1 MSKRIVTLLLAGLA
15 TVAVAYGQDLAERVL
30 LRYKWNAGDQV
41 TWTANVEVEG
51 DLVMTD
57 LTKQPPEEQTM
68 HLVRTAHVP
77 LDEVVDAVDEE
88 GTGTVA
94 YTLGLIEIDQTTG
107 DQTSQHIVI
116 DPAAKTMTLNGETM
130 PLPEAAL
137 GHIGPQFRMVMS
149 QLGEV
154 LKFDAPFA
162 QEQLFDMPGIS
173 GTDFLRVTQASQM
186 EVPEDPIQEGYTWAQ
201 TVQLH
206 PTPPPEQQDD
216 AEDTDE
222 EPPSLSLTMVYTL
235 MGFEVVDQV
244 ECAKIEMLGA
254 MDIREPYRIST
265 SSQGADLTVE
275 TGPAHFSIHGFV
287 YFDPEAGCLV
297 KTEVET
303 IMILQQATQGQL
315 KAGDQTHDINM
326 TMAVD
331 GLVQRATLVR
341 EPQD

>member
-1 MSKRIVTLLLAGLA
+1 MSKRILTVPLTCAAVVALASA
-15 TVAVAYGQDLAERVL
+15 EDLAERVL

-41 TWTANVEVEG
+41 TWTANVELEG

-57 LTKQPPEEQTM
+57 LTKQPPGEQAM
-68 HLVRTAHVP
+68 HLVRTARVP
-77 LDEVVDAVDEE
+77 LDEFVEAVDEE

-107 DQTSQHIVI
+107 DQAPQHIVI
-116 DPAAKTMTLNGETM
+116 DPAAKTMTVNGETV

-137 GHIGPQFRMVMS
+137 GHITPQFRMVMS
-149 QLGEV
+149 PLGEV

-186 EVPEDPIQEGYTWAQ
+186 EVPEDPVQEGYTWAQ
-201 TVQLH
+201 TVQLR
-206 PTPPPEQQDD
+206 PTPPPEQQED

-235 MGFEVVDQV
+235 IGFEVVEQV
-244 ECAKIEMLGA
+244 ECAKMEMVGA
-254 MDIREPYRIST
+254 MDIREPYRVST
-265 SSQGADLTVE
+265 STEGTDLTVE
-275 TGPAHFSIHGFV
+275 TGPGHFSIHGFA
-287 YFDPEAGCLV
+287 YLDPEAGCLL
-297 KTEVET
+297 KTELET
-303 IMILQQATQGQL
+303 IMILQQATRGQVQ
-315 KAGDQTHDINM
+315 AGNEIRDINTIIAM
-326 TMAVD
+326 D
-331 GLVQRATLVR
+331 RLVQRTTLVR